1 MRGGVV
7 GGRWVVGERWVAGGG
22 WCVVWLEG
30 GGRWAVGGVWG
41 VGVGVGVGGV
51 AHLDHARVEPLVR
64 GREGFVDLVPDL
76 AGAWLGVGLGGRV
89 RVRVRAR
96 VRG

>member
-1 MRGGVV
+1 VGGGWWMVRGVV
-7 GGRWVVGERWVAGGG
+7 GGW
-22 WCVVWLEG
+22 
-30 GGRWAVGGVWG
+30 WAVGGGWRVGGGG
-41 VGVGVGVGGV
+41 VGVGVVGV